1 MHLTHPQLLP
11 ATVSRE
17 LSVTWDFFATSHGKG
32 SVDGV
37 GGGVKRGVR
46 QEVVSRREVV
56 KNSKDFASV
65 AARVCPNVTVL
76 HIGSEE
82 IEGASAMLEAEV
94 FSGCKVLQG
103 TRQMHHMVVTGPSM
117 VTHSRFKGASVVKH
131 HKFK

>member
-1 MHLTHPQLLP
+1 M
-11 ATVSRE
+11 S
-17 LSVTWDFFATSHGKG
+17 WDFFATSHGKG

-46 QEVVSRREVV
+46 QEVISRREVV
-56 KNSKDFASV
+56 KDSEDFARV

-76 HIGSEE
+76 HICKEE
-82 IEGASAMLEAEV
+82 IQDCSAMIEAEV

-103 TRQMHHMVVTGPSM
+103 TRKMHHMDVVGPSH
-117 VTHSRFKGASVVKH
+117 VTHSRFKGASEVKH